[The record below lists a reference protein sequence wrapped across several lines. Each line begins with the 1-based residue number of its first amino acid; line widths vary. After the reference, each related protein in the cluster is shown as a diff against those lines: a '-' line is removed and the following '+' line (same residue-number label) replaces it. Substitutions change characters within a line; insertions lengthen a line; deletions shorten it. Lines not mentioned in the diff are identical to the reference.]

1 MSHEKLLNNHIFQAV
16 QKDTLYIT
24 YSGKLCYVTYS
35 SESQVP
41 ISSSKMVWDETMKR
55 IRPSPKPQAAQP
67 DHHPTKRLKLQ
78 EGEVKLRSDEVMTSH
93 VEVPETQ
100 NEVPMTSN
108 TLKRKPNQLSELFQ
122 TWRSFMTR
130 DSFTDLKVI
139 CKNDHFAAGLSLHKA
154 ILAICSPFLAKI
166 LSDGR

>member
-1 MSHEKLLNNHIFQAV
+1 
-16 QKDTLYIT
+16 
-24 YSGKLCYVTYS
+24 
-35 SESQVP
+35 
-41 ISSSKMVWDETMKR
+41 MKR

-78 EGEVKLRSDEVMTSH
+78 EGKVKLRSNEVMTSP
-93 VEVPETQ
+93 VEVLKTQ

-166 LSDGR
+166 QSDGR